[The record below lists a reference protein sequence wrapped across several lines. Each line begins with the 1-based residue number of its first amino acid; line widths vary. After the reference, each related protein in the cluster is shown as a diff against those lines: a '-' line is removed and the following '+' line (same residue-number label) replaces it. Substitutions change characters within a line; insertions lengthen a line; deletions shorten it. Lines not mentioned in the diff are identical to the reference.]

1 MYRFFA
7 KWRAKRQYIAR
18 LEQQAATSEISAK
31 LALNRAKEKRALI
44 EQLTNEAEAIEANIK
59 AESEKPEYQTLQG
72 QEKYEADREKR
83 EAEKIVE
90 SKRQQAKQEAVDVEE
105 GEKTAKHFIS
115 EAANSR
121 LVADKIR
128 AI

>member
-1 MYRFFA
+1 M
-7 KWRAKRQYIAR
+7 
-18 LEQQAATSEISAK
+18 ETQAATSDFSAQ
-31 LALNRAKEKRALI
+31 LALNRAREKRALI
-44 EQLTNEAEAIEANIK
+44 EQLNKEADAIEQNIK
-59 AESEKPEYQTLQG
+59 TESENPEYVALER

-105 GEKTAKHFIS
+105 GEKTAKHFVS